1 MEGPRSGK
9 SFRSLGWT
17 GRGCRRV
24 GWGWEHEGWRR
35 PSWGAEKGI
44 NSCWTETLEGT
55 GYGIIVYTTHK
66 THKYVCIYL
75 YVCMYDV
82 YIYLILPFSEE
93 SAALLTPEPW
103 HKHVYVQRQ
112 IPYHDVWNKC
122 WVVFSRVWLKNYA
135 QKLNY
140 PGRDQA

>member
-55 GYGIIVYTTHK
+55 GYGVIVYTTHK

-82 YIYLILPFSEE
+82 YIYIWYYHFQRRVLPC
-93 SAALLTPEPW
+93 W
-103 HKHVYVQRQ
+103 HLNLDINMYMYRGK
-112 IPYHDVWNKC
+112 YHTTMFETSVGLSSVECDSKTMPRN
-122 WVVFSRVWLKNYA
+122 
-135 QKLNY
+135 
-140 PGRDQA
+140 